1 MRSTFDDLILPEN
14 PKRPVPAAPG
24 LLLWARKS
32 LYCRSAR
39 WRALTG
45 PKQKTVPGARGKIP
59 PCPGRER
66 DNARGAMSSSA
77 YLPILIQ
84 IALALL
90 ITGGVIAASQLVGQK
105 FKPNKIKD
113 TAYEC
118 GVPSESISRTRFSVK
133 FYVTA
138 MLFILFDIE
147 VVFLIPWTFVYRD
160 FLANHI
166 AILTPMLFFLGVLV
180 LGLFYEV
187 RKGALEWEK

>member
-1 MRSTFDDLILPEN
+1 MEFALE
-14 PKRPVPAAPG
+14 PA
-24 LLLWARKS
+24 
-32 LYCRSAR
+32 
-39 WRALTG
+39 RATATL
-45 PKQKTVPGARGKIP
+45 
-59 PCPGRER
+59 
-66 DNARGAMSSSA
+66 GAMSSAA
-77 YLPILIQ
+77 YLPILVQ
-84 IALALL
+84 IALAAA
-90 ITGGVIAASQLVGQK
+90 ITGGVIGASHLFGQR
-105 FKPNKIKD
+105 FKRNAIKD

-118 GVPSESISRTRFSVK
+118 GIRSDGSTHTRFSVK

-166 AILTPMLFFLGVLV
+166 AILAPMLFFLGVLV